1 MGQKRQSFVSPEAII
16 SGDAKRLV
24 VLRIKHGEYE
34 FNSHLIVESSTRA
47 NTIAKNFY
55 GDGCGIKDGDGYL
68 FNGDELYVEVRRDM
82 LISEAEAKVIRGCL
96 G

>member
-1 MGQKRQSFVSPEAII
+1 MGLSLVPKQLSAAMQ
-16 SGDAKRLV
+16 KRLV
-24 VLRIKHGEYE
+24 VLRIEHGEYE

-55 GDGCGIKDGDGYL
+55 GDGCGKKDGDGYL
-68 FNGDELYVEVRRDM
+68 FNGGELYVEVLRDM